1 MARSVRFH
9 SLCLLPSWRHAISR
23 TMPVALSAALELL
36 LRLSFA
42 ALSAKIRCGFAVL
55 CFSGTA
61 SRGHSCRLFSAC
73 RAVLGSQSAGPFL
86 AFLIRMSVMVHD
98 SRRAALSRE
107 ARLKP
112 PLTLGCLS
120 DS

>member
-1 MARSVRFH
+1 
-9 SLCLLPSWRHAISR
+9 
-23 TMPVALSAALELL
+23 
-36 LRLSFA
+36 
-42 ALSAKIRCGFAVL
+42 
-55 CFSGTA
+55 
-61 SRGHSCRLFSAC
+61 
-73 RAVLGSQSAGPFL
+73 VLGSQSAGPFL